1 MKFSFEYFSNKREQS
16 PSFKKTSKLSMKK
29 LELYLGVNSFDNEHL
44 KTTTSVGI
52 SQKYCKNIF
61 SLV

>member
-44 KTTTSVGI
+44 
-52 SQKYCKNIF
+52 
-61 SLV
+61 